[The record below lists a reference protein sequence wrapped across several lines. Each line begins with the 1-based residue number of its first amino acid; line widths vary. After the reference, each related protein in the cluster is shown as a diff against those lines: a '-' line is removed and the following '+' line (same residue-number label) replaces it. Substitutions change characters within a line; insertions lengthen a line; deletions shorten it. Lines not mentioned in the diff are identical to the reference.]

1 MKKTDGPGAAPGHNE
16 RRLTVSQVRVRPT
29 HAEVMFFE
37 TARIFR
43 LPNGDPAHNVH
54 LRLLENAS
62 KKRTPVLVRFSEP
75 KGEVIAGVREG

>member
-37 TARIFR
+37 TARIYR

-62 KKRTPVLVRFSEP
+62 KKRTPVLVRFNEP

>member
-1 MKKTDGPGAAPGHNE
+1 MEKTDGPGAAPGQNE
-16 RRLTVSQVRVRPT
+16 RRLTVAEVRVRPT